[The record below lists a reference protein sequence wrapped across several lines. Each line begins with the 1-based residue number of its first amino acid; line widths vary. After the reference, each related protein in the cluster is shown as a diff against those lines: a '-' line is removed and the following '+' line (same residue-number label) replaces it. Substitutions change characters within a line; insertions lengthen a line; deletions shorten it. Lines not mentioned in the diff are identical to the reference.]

1 MTKKYKILYSGVSV
15 LTFLY
20 VCFISGLYTEWVLLD
35 QFAVSADSSVVFVTK
50 VRLGI
55 SPDTLLTDEQVT
67 ELLSK
72 KVEKQRNLAM
82 FAIFWGTFFSLTA
95 ISAIAILVN
104 K

>member
-1 MTKKYKILYSGVSV
+1 
-15 LTFLY
+15 
-20 VCFISGLYTEWVLLD
+20 
-35 QFAVSADSSVVFVTK
+35 
-50 VRLGI
+50 
-55 SPDTLLTDEQVT
+55 LTDEQFT